1 MQSLIGIKN
10 EIDDYV
16 ELYFNNKSEFK
27 KKIDD
32 EFCFLLIGISPEY
45 LKDYEDFCMK
55 IGFKYLK

>member
-1 MQSLIGIKN
+1 M
-10 EIDDYV
+10 
-16 ELYFNNKSEFK
+16 ELYFNNKNEFK

-55 IGFKYLK
+55 IGFKYLKL